1 MKARLNRA
9 EILASTP
16 LRQALGL
23 MGIVFAILLVTL
35 GFAYVALRSSTE
47 ESIRAD
53 LKQQTAVFQVA
64 ANPETLSVIVSAE
77 ARASDPSERAIAF
90 VMSDGRQVG
99 NVRVTHEGDSWVI
112 SRHPEYAPLSKHGYF
127 TLTMPLAGGLLVIGE
142 SRAPIAELT
151 STFLAI
157 LVFSFVPSLL
167 VSAAYGA
174 WVGMRARKRVS
185 AIENTLDDLTE
196 GRLEARV
203 PRDEVKARRGD
214 DLARI
219 GARLNVMA
227 ETQEATVAALRQVS
241 ADIAHDLKTP
251 MQRISVLLS
260 ELQEALPEDTP
271 PRALAEQAGTEA
283 ERAVAVFHSLLRI
296 AQIEGGSPK
305 ARFATVDL
313 GALAADITELYEASA
328 EEAGGSLTLQRPDA
342 PLIVQ
347 GDRGLLGQMLSN
359 LIENAIRHGGPAP
372 KIAVS
377 LSRERGAVTLSV
389 ADRGPGIP
397 EAEREKVLRRL
408 YRLERSRTTPGNGLG
423 LALVHAVAGLHEAEL
438 ELSDNNP
445 GLIVS
450 LRFVGSAQSA

>member
-1 MKARLNRA
+1 MLGRLNRA
-9 EILASTP
+9 AIFASTP

-47 ESIRAD
+47 DAIRTD
-53 LKQQTAVFQVA
+53 LKQQTAVFRVA

-90 VMSDGRQVG
+90 VLPDGRQVG
-99 NVRVTHEGDSWVI
+99 NVRVLRENGQWVVA
-112 SRHPEYAPLSKHGYF
+112 RHPDYAPLSSQGYF
-127 TLTMPLAGGLLVIGE
+127 TLTMPLAGGFLVIGE

-157 LVFSFVPSLL
+157 LIFSFVPSLL

-174 WVGMRARKRVS
+174 WAGMRARKRVS
-185 AIENTLDDLTE
+185 ALEDTLDELTE

-203 PRDEVKARRGD
+203 PDDTVKSARGD

-219 GARLNVMA
+219 GSRLNAMA

-260 ELQEALPEDTP
+260 ELREQLPEDSAA
-271 PRALAEQAGTEA
+271 RATA
-283 ERAVAVFHSLLRI
+283 ERASEEAELAVGVFHSLLRI

-305 ARFATVDL
+305 SRFAPVDL
-313 GALAADITELYEASA
+313 GALATDITELYEVAA
-328 EEAGGSLTLQRPDA
+328 EEAGGALRLLRPEGA
-342 PLIVQ
+342 ALRVQ

-359 LIENAIRHGGPAP
+359 LIENAIRHGGPEP
-372 KIAVS
+372 DITVE
-377 LSRERGAVTLSV
+377 LVCEDDRVRLSV
-389 ADRGPGIP
+389 RDRGPGVP
-397 EAEREKVLRRL
+397 EAERQHVLRRL

-423 LALVHAVAGLHEAEL
+423 LALVQAVAGLHDAEL
-438 ELSDNNP
+438 ALGDNHP
-445 GLIVS
+445 GLVVTVDFPA
-450 LRFVGSAQSA
+450 L